1 MEQYTDIEKEEL
13 RQELQTLQRN
23 IEQHSAFHSDVW
35 QRAVKRHSRRLYW
48 KYMMCEAVMVI
59 LVIVSL
65 AMSFDEEYPWWIGAF
80 LALYFGIILVWGF
93 LSIKGLHKADVY
105 SRDGLLSL
113 RDSVKRCTTSSKQER
128 IVLTVLGLGVVGLL
142 DTYLFFHDRIMFYI
156 CIVVLLVSS
165 IHGPLVTKRVTRE
178 FQTLGEEVDELLKE
192 Q

>member
-13 RQELQTLQRN
+13 RQELQTIQRN

-35 QRAVKRHSRRLYW
+35 RRAVKRHSRRIYW
-48 KYMMCEAVMVI
+48 KYMMYEAVMVI

-65 AMSFDEEYPWWIGAF
+65 AMSFHEEYPWWIGAL

-93 LSIKGLHKADVY
+93 LSFKGLHKADVY

-113 RDSVKRCTTSSKQER
+113 RDSVKRCTTASKQER
-128 IVLTVLGLGVVGLL
+128 IVITVLGLGVVGLL
-142 DTYLFFHDRIMFYI
+142 DTYLFFHDRIMFYT
-156 CIVVLLVSS
+156 CIGVLLTSS
-165 IHGPLVTKRVTRE
+165 ISGSRVTQRVNKD